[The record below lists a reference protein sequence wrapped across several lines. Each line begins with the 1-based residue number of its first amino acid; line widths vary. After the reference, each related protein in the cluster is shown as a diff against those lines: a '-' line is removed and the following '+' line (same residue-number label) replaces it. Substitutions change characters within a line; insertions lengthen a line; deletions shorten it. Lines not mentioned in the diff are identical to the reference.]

1 MTLNSNSILKVL
13 KILTWAGFVGLCVKT
28 GSLMISYWVSMFRN
42 PIGAKNLFMGLDLS
56 QLKSNSNTEYSIL
69 VLCIVLIIILKAL
82 IFFVLLRIFK
92 NINLVSPFH
101 KTIGKLILK
110 MSLLSFAIGLLS
122 KLTLKFANSY
132 QSLGMNFQNLTEHIG
147 LGDTFLFFAG
157 ILFFISVLYKRGI
170 ELQTENDLTV

>member
-1 MTLNSNSILKVL
+1 MTPNSNVILKVL
-13 KILTWAGFVGLCVKT
+13 KILTWAGFIGLCVKA
-28 GSLMISYWVSMFRN
+28 GSLMTSYWVSMFRN
-42 PIGAKNLFMGLDLS
+42 PNEAKNLYMGLDLS
-56 QLKSNSNTEYSIL
+56 QLKSHSNTEYSIL
-69 VLCIVLIIILKAL
+69 VLCIVSIIILQAL
-82 IFFVLLRIFK
+82 MFFVLLRIFK

-122 KLTLKFANSY
+122 KLTLKFTDNY
-132 QSLGMNFQNLTEHIG
+132 QSQGINFQNLIAHIG
-147 LGDTFLFFAG
+147 LGDAFLFFAG